1 MDTPCRGRRR
11 RWWWSPNGHS
21 YFGHGKLAT
30 FPPNGLVHLPESAG
44 GRVFCNEAS
53 MKIPLSP
60 TRQRSSLAILAALIL
75 LAACATS
82 PTGRRQ
88 LKLLPDDQV
97 AQMGEA
103 AYAQMRQKQP
113 VVREQPVTRYV
124 ECVVGALTG
133 VVGAPKGGGK
143 WEVTTFQSDEVNAFA
158 LPGGKIGVDTGLFKA
173 ARTPDQLAAVIGHE
187 IAHVQADHPNAR
199 LSTQYAT
206 DAGLSVIQALA
217 QGSRLEG
224 QQAMALLGLGAQV
237 GVLLPFSRAQESEAD
252 VLGLRY
258 LAEAGFDPRASVE
271 LWQNMAKV
279 GGGGGPAFLSTHP
292 SGEQRIGKLQEK
304 MPEALQL
311 YRQAQARG
319 RHPAC
324 TAATP

>member
-1 MDTPCRGRRR
+1 MNTQSCTTQPFSARRA
-11 RWWWSPNGHS
+11 
-21 YFGHGKLAT
+21 LAS
-30 FPPNGLVHLPESAG
+30 V
-44 GRVFCNEAS
+44 
-53 MKIPLSP
+53 
-60 TRQRSSLAILAALIL
+60 AALIL

-97 AQMGEA
+97 AQMGDA
-103 AYAQMRQKQP
+103 AYAQMRQKEP
-113 VVREQPVTRYV
+113 VVRDQPVSRYV
-124 ECVVGALTG
+124 ECVANAVTAAVGP
-133 VVGAPKGGGK
+133 PKGGGK
-143 WEVTTFQSDEVNAFA
+143 WEVTTFQGDDVNAFA
-158 LPGGKIGVDTGLFKA
+158 LPGGNIGVYTGLLKA

-187 IAHVQADHPNAR
+187 IAHVQAEHPNAR

-217 QGSRLEG
+217 QGTALEG
-224 QQAMALLGLGAQV
+224 RQAMALLGVGAQV
-237 GVLLPFSRAQESEAD
+237 GILLPFSRSQESEAD

-279 GGGGGPAFLSTHP
+279 GGGGGPTFLSTHP
-292 SGEQRIGKLQEK
+292 SGEQRIEKLQEK

-311 YRQAQARG
+311 YQQAQARG
-319 RHPAC
+319 RRPAC
-324 TAATP
+324 TAAAP